1 MPKSMVKIIAQ
12 RKSGEKWGLSVNGGK
27 DQSLTAKVGKVKV
40 FSPADRAGL
49 KDGDFLCSINGTEV
63 FEMSHKMICDA
74 IVQSSSKIEIV
85 VER

>member
-1 MPKSMVKIIAQ
+1 MPKSIIKIIAQ

-40 FSPADRAGL
+40 FSAADRAGL
-49 KDGDFLCSINGTEV
+49 KDGDFLCSINGREV
-63 FEMSHKMICDA
+63 FEMSHKAICDA
-74 IVQSSSKIEIV
+74 IVQSSDKMEIV